1 MMDSAIL
8 EQARAGDAAAFAV
21 IYETYNLTIH
31 HYAYRLLGNQEQADD
46 ITQETFI
53 KAYQSIGSLRNEAGL
68 QAWLYR
74 IASNLCLDSLRRRK
88 MVSWLPLREESS
100 SDDTPPRGISLD
112 LAAPNADFA
121 ADLAEADAVHAVLA
135 QLPPQLAA
143 CLVLRSV
150 EGFSCD
156 EIAEIL
162 KIPRGTVWSRLA
174 RARELFVAAYNRGG
188 AAGGR

>member
-1 MMDSAIL
+1 MDSAVL

-21 IYETYNLTIH
+21 IYETYNLAIH
-31 HYAYRLLGNQEQADD
+31 KYAYRLLGNQEQADD

-68 QAWLYR
+68 QSWLYR
-74 IASNLCLDSLRRRK
+74 IASNLSLDTLRRRK
-88 MVSWLPLREESS
+88 VVAWLPLREEHSG
-100 SDDTPPRGISLD
+100 DDTPPHGVSLE

-121 ADLAEADAVHAVLA
+121 TDFAEADAVHAVLA
-135 QLPPQLAA
+135 QLPPPLAA

-174 RARELFVAAYNRGG
+174 RARELFVTAYNRSGP
-188 AAGGR
+188 AGGK

>member
-1 MMDSAIL
+1 MDSAVL

-21 IYETYNLTIH
+21 IYETYNLVIH
-31 HYAYRLLGNQEQADD
+31 NYAYRLLGNQEQADD

-53 KAYQSIGSLRNEAGL
+53 KAYQSIGGLRNEAGL

-74 IASNLCLDSLRRRK
+74 IASNLSLDTLRRRK
-88 MVSWLPLREESS
+88 VVAWLPLREEQG
-100 SDDTPPRGISLD
+100 DDTPLHGVSLE
-112 LAAPNADFA
+112 LTAPNADFA
-121 ADLAEADAVHAVLA
+121 ADFAEADAVHAVLA

-174 RARELFVAAYNRGG
+174 RARELFVAAYNRSGP
-188 AAGGR
+188 AGGK

>member
-1 MMDSAIL
+1 MDSAVL

-21 IYETYNLTIH
+21 IYETYNLAIH
-31 HYAYRLLGNQEQADD
+31 NYAYRLLGNQEQADD
-46 ITQETFI
+46 TTQETFI

-74 IASNLCLDSLRRRK
+74 IASNLCLDALRRRK
-88 MVSWLPLREESS
+88 VVAWLPLREEHSR
-100 SDDTPPRGISLD
+100 DDTPPHGVSLE
-112 LAAPNADFA
+112 LVAPHADFA
-121 ADLAEADAVHAVLA
+121 ADFAEADAVHAVLA
-135 QLPPQLAA
+135 QLPPPLAA

-174 RARELFVAAYNRGG
+174 RARELFVAAYNHSGS
-188 AAGGR
+188 AGGK

>member
-1 MMDSAIL
+1 MDSAIL

-21 IYETYNLTIH
+21 IYETYNLAIH
-31 HYAYRLLGNQEQADD
+31 NYAYRLLGNQEQADD
-46 ITQETFI
+46 ITQEAFI
-53 KAYQSIGSLRNEAGL
+53 KAYQGIGSLRNEAGL

-74 IASNLCLDSLRRRK
+74 IASNLCLDVLRRRK
-88 MVSWLPLREESS
+88 VVSWLPLREEGNG
-100 SDDTPPRGISLD
+100 DTPPHGVHLD
-112 LAAPNADFA
+112 LAAPSADFA

-135 QLPPQLAA
+135 QLPPPLAA

-188 AAGGR
+188 SAGGR

>member
-1 MMDSAIL
+1 MDSAIL
-8 EQARAGDAAAFAV
+8 EQAREGDAAAFAV
-21 IYETYNLTIH
+21 IYETYSSAIH
-31 HYAYRLLGNQEQADD
+31 NYAYRLLGNQEQADD
-46 ITQETFI
+46 TTQETFI
-53 KAYQSIGSLRNEAGL
+53 KAYQSISSLRNEAGL

-74 IASNLCLDSLRRRK
+74 IASNLCLDTLRRRK
-88 MVSWLPLREESS
+88 VVSWLPLREEHSREDS
-100 SDDTPPRGISLD
+100 PTSGISLEI
-112 LAAPNADFA
+112 AAPNADFA
-121 ADLAEADAVHAVLA
+121 ADYAEADEVHATLA

-174 RARELFVAAYNRGG
+174 RARELFMAAYKRGG
-188 AAGGR
+188 QAGGN